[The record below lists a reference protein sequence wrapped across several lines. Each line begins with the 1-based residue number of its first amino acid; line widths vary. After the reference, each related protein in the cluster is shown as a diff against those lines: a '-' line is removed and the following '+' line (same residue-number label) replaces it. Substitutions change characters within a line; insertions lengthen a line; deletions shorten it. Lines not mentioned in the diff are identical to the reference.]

1 VPVKKTPEETESLEK
16 QINELK
22 QIEQELR
29 IKDFAIASS
38 ISGIAIGDLNGIV
51 TYVNKAAL
59 DMWGSDD
66 PTEILGKPAT
76 VFAESEEEAIGIL
89 QTVMS
94 KGEWA
99 GEITGIRKEGSPI
112 TVLLSAS
119 LVHNEKNEPVC
130 LMCSFVDITDR
141 KRIEEDLRVKDSAI
155 ASAIYGIGIGDL
167 EGNIVYV
174 NDAALKMW
182 GADDPAEVLGKSA
195 LEFAQSEEEA
205 IKIFEEFIEKGSWS
219 GEVTGRRKDGS
230 PITVLLSAN
239 MVKNEKGDPICSM
252 DSFVDITE
260 RKRIEEELRIKDF
273 AISSSING
281 IAIGDLQNNITY
293 VNDAFLKLWGG
304 DNLSEVIGKPI
315 VSFAHSGEEARKIL
329 SVIHEEGNWLGDI
342 SVVTKDGRTVTVQLS
357 ANLVT
362 DGNNNPI
369 CLMFSFVDITD
380 RKHIEE
386 ELRVMSSAIASS
398 INGIAIGDL
407 QGNITYVNDAA
418 LKMWGGD
425 DPTEVLEKS
434 AAMFAESEQQAM
446 EIIQTILEK
455 GTWSGEITGRKK
467 DESLFTV
474 LLSAN
479 LVKDDNGEPICMMC
493 SFVDITERKQIEN
506 EMRIKDSAIA
516 SSIDG
521 IGIADLEGNITYVND
536 AALKMW
542 GADDPSEVLGKSAL
556 EPAQSE
562 QEALEIYQ
570 EFLEKGSW
578 SGEVSGFRKDGS
590 PITVL
595 LSASLVKNE
604 KGEPIC
610 MMDSFV
616 DITDRKR
623 MEKELQIKNFAIASS
638 VQGIGIADLEGKI
651 SYVNDAALKMWG
663 ADDPSEV
670 LGKSALE
677 FAQSEQEAL
686 EIYQEFLEK
695 GSWSGEVSGFRKDGS
710 PITVL
715 LSASLV
721 KNEKGEP
728 ICMMDSFVDITDRKC
743 MEEELRIKDF
753 AIASSI
759 NPITLTDAE
768 GKTTYANDAALKMIG
783 AQDISDVLGRS
794 SVEISQ
800 SKEEAKKIRQAV
812 MEKGSWSG
820 EISGYRLDGSPITV
834 HLSSNIVKND
844 KNEPICG
851 MNYWMDITERK
862 NMEEELRIKDFA
874 IASSI
879 QGIGIGD
886 LEGNIIYVND
896 AALKMWGASDASEVL
911 GTSALDL
918 AQSEEEAIEIYQT
931 VMEKGSWSGEVSG
944 FRKDGSPITVHLSIS
959 LVKNEKNEPI
969 CIMDSFVDITDRK
982 NMEEELRVKDSAIA
996 SSINGI
1002 AIGDLEGN
1010 ITYVNEAFVRLWG
1023 GKRDAEV
1030 LGKSALSFAQSQ
1042 EDALKIL
1049 EAVYEKGNW
1058 FGEIIATKKNGTPMA
1073 VQLSANM
1080 VTNEDGTPICLM
1092 CSFVD
1097 ITDKKITEQKLQ
1109 KAYESLEQRVEERTE
1124 ELVRANIRLK
1134 REVEERKAIQ
1144 ESLLVKEEELNIKS
1158 LSLEEANTALKV
1170 LLKRGEQDKNELEEK
1185 VLSNIKELALPYL
1198 EKLKQSN
1205 LNEKQLMYLQI
1216 LESNLN
1222 DIISPFLQKL
1232 SSQYL
1237 NLTPTEIQVANL
1249 VREGKSTKE
1258 IADLLH
1264 ISKRAIEF
1272 HRNNIR
1278 DKLGLKQAK
1287 TNLRSY
1293 LLSLS

>member
-273 AISSSING
+273 ATSSSING

-556 EPAQSE
+556 EP
-562 QEALEIYQ
+562 
-570 EFLEKGSW
+570 
-578 SGEVSGFRKDGS
+578 
-590 PITVL
+590 
-595 LSASLVKNE
+595 
-604 KGEPIC
+604 
-610 MMDSFV
+610 
-616 DITDRKR
+616 
-623 MEKELQIKNFAIASS
+623 
-638 VQGIGIADLEGKI
+638 
-651 SYVNDAALKMWG
+651 
-663 ADDPSEV
+663 
-670 LGKSALE
+670 
-677 FAQSEQEAL
+677 AQSEQEAL